1 MPYEEE
7 LDYVDYDLY
16 DEVNFSEIDDEE
28 FE

>member
-1 MPYEEE
+1 VPYEEE

-16 DEVNFSEIDDEE
+16 DKVDFAEIGDEE